1 MKTHRSPAAPSR
13 SLETCFQLTKEIYD
27 AYGHAAITKE
37 DIGHALGVAAAG
49 GSFGGLMASLNQF
62 GLLQKEGAGLYTIS
76 QAAKDYF
83 AIPSDCPMKRN
94 LARQDFI
101 ERVDF
106 FTSLMKDLN
115 GRIPTPKNLETLLMS
130 RYGFNKPKAAITAK
144 VFYESLTWAEKIDQK
159 GNVLSKI
166 ASTNSE
172 PVEEE
177 EELDATAITAEKSD
191 SSLSATC
198 VADSGNLRTQ
208 ISLGEGR
215 VLEISYPKNLTKKDA
230 ARVFALLKPICIDW
244 DPEAD

>member
-62 GLLQKEGAGLYTIS
+62 GLLQKEGTGLYTVS

-83 AIPSDCPMKRN
+83 AIPSDCPTKKN
-94 LARQDFI
+94 LARQNFI
-101 ERVDF
+101 DHVEF
-106 FTSLMKDLN
+106 FASLMKDLN
-115 GRIPTPKNLETLLMS
+115 GRIPTPKNLEKLLMS
-130 RYGFNKPKAAITAK
+130 RYEFNKPKAAITAK
-144 VFYESLTWAEKIDQK
+144 VFYESLAWAEKIDQK

-166 ASTNSE
+166 ASTSNE
-172 PVEEE
+172 PIEEE
-177 EELDATAITAEKSD
+177 EPDATITTAEKSGP
-191 SSLSATC
+191 SLSATN
-198 VADSGNLRTQ
+198 VVDSENLRTQ

-215 VLEISYPKNLTKKDA
+215 VLEISYPQNLTKRDA
-230 ARVFALLKPICIDW
+230 ARVIALLKPICIDW